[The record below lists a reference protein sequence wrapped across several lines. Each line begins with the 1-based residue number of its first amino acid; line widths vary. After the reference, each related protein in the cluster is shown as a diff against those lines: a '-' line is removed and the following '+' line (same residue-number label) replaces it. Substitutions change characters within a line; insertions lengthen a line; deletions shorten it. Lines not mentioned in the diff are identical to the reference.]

1 MPETDLVLRSNRVV
15 LPHDVVAAAVL
26 VADRRVVGI
35 VPRDATTAAVAD
47 VDLGDRVLLPGLVDT
62 HVHVNEPG
70 RTDWEGFASATQA
83 AAAGGVTT
91 IVDMPL
97 NSRPTT
103 VNAAALAAKQSSA
116 RGKCA
121 VDYGFWG
128 GVVPGNHEA
137 LASLIEGGARGFK
150 CFLCPAGIDDFEHV
164 AEGDLRRVLPM
175 LAGLDGPGGK
185 SAVLLV
191 HAESPDQ
198 LRPSV
203 SATLDANRDPGPA
216 AGRGGQARSY
226 PRYLA
231 TRPPEAEIEAI
242 ELLIR
247 LCEEYRSP
255 LHIVHLSAAGALP
268 MLRDAKARGLP
279 VSAETCPHYLF
290 FSAEE
295 IADGDTRFKCAPPI
309 RGRLNCE
316 QLWEGLADG
325 TIDLIASD
333 HSPCPPDLK
342 QLDSGDFDAAWGG
355 VASLQLGLP
364 AMWTAARARGHS
376 LVDLAR
382 CVF

>member
-1 MPETDLVLRSNRVV
+1 M
-15 LPHDVVAAAVL
+15 
-26 VADRRVVGI
+26 
-35 VPRDATTAAVAD
+35 
-47 VDLGDRVLLPGLVDT
+47 
-62 HVHVNEPG
+62 
-70 RTDWEGFASATQA
+70 
-83 AAAGGVTT
+83 
-91 IVDMPL
+91 
-97 NSRPTT
+97 
-103 VNAAALAAKQSSA
+103 
-116 RGKCA
+116 
-121 VDYGFWG
+121 
-128 GVVPGNHEA
+128 
-137 LASLIEGGARGFK
+137 
-150 CFLCPAGIDDFEHV
+150 
-164 AEGDLRRVLPM
+164 
-175 LAGLDGPGGK
+175 
-185 SAVLLV
+185 
-191 HAESPDQ
+191 
-198 LRPSV
+198 
-203 SATLDANRDPGPA
+203 
-216 AGRGGQARSY
+216 
-226 PRYLA
+226 
-231 TRPPEAEIEAI
+231 
-242 ELLIR
+242 LIR

-342 QLDSGDFDAAWGG
+342 QLDSGDFDATWGG

-382 CVF
+382 WMAEGPARLAGLPSKGSIVLGADADLVVFDPDREVDTGFDVRPELLHHRHPVTPYTGRALVGVVEQTYLRGRLIYDNGGSIDVRAGRWLRK

>member
-150 CFLCPAGIDDFEHV
+150 CFLWGIIYDSADKRLDNRRHYRIILPINKGRNRWHTEH
-164 AEGDLRRVLPM
+164 
-175 LAGLDGPGGK
+175 
-185 SAVLLV
+185 LV
-191 HAESPDQ
+191 
-198 LRPSV
+198 R
-203 SATLDANRDPGPA
+203 AT
-216 AGRGGQARSY
+216 
-226 PRYLA
+226 
-231 TRPPEAEIEAI
+231 
-242 ELLIR
+242 
-247 LCEEYRSP
+247 
-255 LHIVHLSAAGALP
+255 
-268 MLRDAKARGLP
+268 AKAFR
-279 VSAETCPHYLF
+279 
-290 FSAEE
+290 
-295 IADGDTRFKCAPPI
+295 
-309 RGRLNCE
+309 
-316 QLWEGLADG
+316 
-325 TIDLIASD
+325 
-333 HSPCPPDLK
+333 
-342 QLDSGDFDAAWGG
+342 
-355 VASLQLGLP
+355 
-364 AMWTAARARGHS
+364 
-376 LVDLAR
+376 
-382 CVF
+382 